1 MHADENVSASVFTH
15 SMDNNKGLI
24 RPFEVTYKARLLQP
38 QRHVKFDRKIHDSLP
53 ATASTKKIGHPGK
66 PTS

>member
-24 RPFEVTYKARLLQP
+24 RPFEVTYKA
-38 QRHVKFDRKIHDSLP
+38 I
-53 ATASTKKIGHPGK
+53 
-66 PTS
+66 